1 MVVVKNILL
10 KEYILSVALFYR
22 NIMIKQNSIIIITDE
37 DKKKKLLL
45 FLKFNMFIKIN
56 TLLDIVAVD
65 YIGSENRFELIYS
78 FWSIFNKYKIFI
90 KIFVKFDQPVI
101 SIRSLFNSAN
111 WLEREVWDMYGIKF
125 LLHGDL
131 RRILTDYGFKGHPLR
146 KDFPLMGYTEI
157 YYDELSEK
165 IVYIPLEVTQGYRL
179 YDFNNPWLIWK

>member
-78 FWSIFNKYKIFI
+78 F
-90 KIFVKFDQPVI
+90 
-101 SIRSLFNSAN
+101 
-111 WLEREVWDMYGIKF
+111 
-125 LLHGDL
+125 
-131 RRILTDYGFKGHPLR
+131 
-146 KDFPLMGYTEI
+146 
-157 YYDELSEK
+157 
-165 IVYIPLEVTQGYRL
+165 
-179 YDFNNPWLIWK
+179 